1 MANRSICLEDF
12 KISTRGHHWHARIP
26 FLSAGERQGESDM
39 DKAREALEE
48 LLNDPIIR
56 LVMASDG
63 VEAEEVRGL
72 FGAGKDDGEE
82 DEADV
87 PALHVIASSPCGQG
101 MCCI

>member
-1 MANRSICLEDF
+1 
-12 KISTRGHHWHARIP
+12 
-26 FLSAGERQGESDM
+26 M

-48 LLNDPIIR
+48 LLNDPIVR

-72 FGAGKDDGEE
+72 FGAGQDDDEE
-82 DEADV
+82 EAEL
-87 PALHVIASSPCGQG
+87 PALHVIACSPCGQG

>member
-1 MANRSICLEDF
+1 
-12 KISTRGHHWHARIP
+12 
-26 FLSAGERQGESDM
+26 M

-72 FGAGKDDGEE
+72 FAAGQNESDEE
-82 DEADV
+82 EAGL
-87 PALHVIASSPCGQG
+87 PTFQVIASSPCGQG

>member
-1 MANRSICLEDF
+1 
-12 KISTRGHHWHARIP
+12 
-26 FLSAGERQGESDM
+26 M

-72 FGAGKDDGEE
+72 FGSGPQESDEE
-82 DEADV
+82 EAEM
-87 PALHVIASSPCGQG
+87 PALHIIASSPCGQG